1 MEPIKPRH
9 PEPPRSGVSK
19 DAVDDRRSV
28 PGVGNFPWRD
38 PGRDKPL
45 SGGVKRVVMILSASQ
60 FYFWYFATP
69 TLLAP
74 DEDRSA

>member
-1 MEPIKPRH
+1 
-9 PEPPRSGVSK
+9 
-19 DAVDDRRSV
+19 
-28 PGVGNFPWRD
+28 
-38 PGRDKPL
+38 
-45 SGGVKRVVMILSASQ
+45 MILAASQ

>member
-1 MEPIKPRH
+1 MTI
-9 PEPPRSGVSK
+9 
-19 DAVDDRRSV
+19 A
-28 PGVGNFPWRD
+28 
-38 PGRDKPL
+38 
-45 SGGVKRVVMILSASQ
+45 MILSASQ

>member
-1 MEPIKPRH
+1 VKLKIPRH
-9 PEPPRSGVSK
+9 AEPTRSGASK
-19 DAVDDRRSV
+19 HALAEQLASHDLA
-28 PGVGNFPWRD
+28 
-38 PGRDKPL
+38 RDKPPPA
-45 SGGVKRVVMILSASQ
+45 GVKAMAMILPASQ